1 MSIRSP
7 LGALGALMVL
17 MQAVSAGALV
27 AVKDKFI
34 LQAVL
39 VSVMSLALISITVI
53 VGFLV
58 VRFAIRSP
66 GLLFNPQ
73 DIAAE
78 VHHDLYV
85 PVSPEQIELRVEP
98 SQTHPDSEQQQGSE

>member
-1 MSIRSP
+1 
-7 LGALGALMVL
+7 

-27 AVKDKFI
+27 AVRHQFI
-34 LQAVL
+34 LQTLL
-39 VSVMSLALISITVI
+39 VGVMSLALISITAI

-58 VRFAIRSP
+58 IRFAIRSP

-78 VHHDLYV
+78 VHRDLYL
-85 PVSPEQIELRVEP
+85 PVNPEQIELRVEP
-98 SQTHPDSEQQQGSE
+98 LLTHFDVQQ